1 MISKVPEQLYLR
13 LIKAFNKNDDIEFL
27 KTYKE
32 FIAHDIDVISE
43 SCIRFDNESLFIKLM
58 DHADINDNK
67 IGENSFKNAIINS
80 HEVLI
85 SVIKKNYKHKSFF
98 DNKSTIS
105 ACLTMKRTDILAC
118 IIKHSNRVFIQD
130 DKLFVQVLEC
140 LIHHNENDA
149 IEKLLSL
156 HDKDI
161 THWSEEYDLLYN
173 CIIAEQTS
181 IIEILLKYHRKLWT
195 SRYRNYLSVALYLE
209 HYEIASL
216 LIRHRCY
223 VSEFIEDT
231 GVYTAEFI
239 ASHIELD
246 LYNDFIE
253 YLELME
259 NLNCLHLVYEG
270 DVNKLNKIILYPA
283 DFSVCPQV
291 SIYYCCDK
299 DEEDEDYNMESELAK
314 IDDSKFETMFIH
326 FHVLETKNDKYINMI
341 MQKPINKTMID
352 MKTGKTFA
360 QLYEE
365 YTTKKA

>member
-58 DHADINDNK
+58 DHVDINDNK
-67 IGENSFKNAIINS
+67 IGENSFKNAIING
-80 HEVLI
+80 HEILI

-105 ACLTMKRTDILAC
+105 ACLTMKRTDILAY
-118 IIKHSNRVFIQD
+118 IIKYNNRVFIQD

-149 IEKLLSL
+149 IEKLLLL

-209 HYEIASL
+209 HYKIASL

-223 VSEFIEDT
+223 VPEFIEDT

-270 DVNKLNKIILYPA
+270 DVNKLNKLILDPA

-326 FHVLETKNDKYINMI
+326 FHVLETKNDRYINMI

-365 YTTKKA
+365 YTDKTA